1 MCPGLPRYGES
12 ITKMQMGSNP
22 REGRENPAH
31 LHVDTIM
38 LKLRACI
45 CGNQQSANVRE
56 SKHLHDFPLSV
67 NVIQTA
73 QKTFCHK
80 VPSYHVGRTTGLP
93 VADAQ
98 LTCKTRS
105 KVRQR
110 NCNATQG
117 LLQN

>member
-1 MCPGLPRYGES
+1 MPWVAKVWES

-22 REGRENPAH
+22 REGRGNPAH

-38 LKLRACI
+38 PKLRACI

-67 NVIQTA
+67 NVIQTS
-73 QKTFCHK
+73 QRTFCHR

-98 LTCKTRS
+98 LTCKIRS
-105 KVRQR
+105 KIRQS
-110 NCNATQG
+110 NGNATQG